1 MKTKLTLSLDESVI
15 DQAKAY
21 AAAQQTS
28 LSRLIEEFLRTHTSL
43 KKPKAKVVVSEYV
56 KSLATDAKLPKSY
69 DLKREYAKHVAKRY
83 GL

>member
-28 LSRLIEEFLRTHTSL
+28 LSRLIEEFLRTTSL